1 MDDLVDMMR
10 QQDEL
15 VERATSNYDMTGS
28 KIKHA
33 KFSVR
38 ETLEA
43 RESAPWSIHLS
54 RVAIHLLTLLIPLL

>member
-10 QQDEL
+10 RQDEL

-28 KIKHA
+28 KIQHA

-43 RESAPWSIHLS
+43 RESAPWSN
-54 RVAIHLLTLLIPLL
+54 PE